1 MPDPESAKNVNVYVP
16 VLEYSW
22 ITLIIISNIYWV
34 SHTLLRAFVFS
45 LTTIRES
52 KQYFILTLQMNELKH
67 LSILSEVTESVK

>member
-1 MPDPESAKNVNVYVP
+1 MPDPESAKNVNIYVP

-34 SHTLLRAFVFS
+34 PCTLLRAFVFS

-67 LSILSEVTESVK
+67 LSNLSEVTESVK